1 MSDSNS
7 SADIVACVAVLVAV
21 ISISVN
27 FHQWKEIE
35 RLQNTADRQALRIQT
50 MERTLLMTR

>member
-7 SADIVACVAVLVAV
+7 AADFVACVAILAAV
-21 ISISVN
+21 ISVSVN
-27 FHQWKEIE
+27 FHQGKEIE
-35 RLQNTADRQALRIQT
+35 RLQNIANQQALKIQT